1 MALDGIT
8 RREGVARV
16 FDRVGIRGSA
26 AYGHLYLKPLA
37 AAPSAATDAEGRI
50 SYVENIGLVVN
61 DGADWVTPGGLTI
74 VTFHLVP
81 TTLDTIFFVADRDY
95 TVTGV
100 REVHSTASS
109 GITLGVRKILAASA
123 SAPGAALGAN
133 VLNLLATTSTIDMNA
148 AIDVVQTPT
157 LHATASNLQLTA
169 GDKLAADFSGALT
182 AGTMGVLEVLLQQ
195 R

>member
-1 MALDGIT
+1 
-8 RREGVARV
+8 
-16 FDRVGIRGSA
+16 
-26 AYGHLYLKPLA
+26 
-37 AAPSAATDAEGRI
+37 
-50 SYVENIGLVVN
+50 
-61 DGADWVTPGGLTI
+61 
-74 VTFHLVP
+74 
-81 TTLDTIFFVADRDY
+81 
-95 TVTGV
+95 
-100 REVHSTASS
+100 
-109 GITLGVRKILAASA
+109 
-123 SAPGAALGAN
+123 